1 MRKPYLLICCFL
13 AVLYT
18 FTQAQAGPGGDP
30 IELSKKIIKE
40 APDPWK
46 AEAMS
51 SVLATYGNGYN
62 LASNDKKF
70 VLLESPEL
78 AFSYFKGGFEDMRE
92 SIPKKLLLQ
101 ILNDAIEMPAPTGG
115 KVARATIYTSLK
127 EYKTAFGI
135 AEKFKQTNNLSY
147 EEAITFLENRFGY
160 DKLDHAIKLISN
172 DNQNTAASDNKSL
185 RKVRSKLKEIEK
197 KYPNEI
203 AWKEALPLLEE
214 WYQLLEN
221 SSTGLASFSAYQSFK
236 RSMSKLNSK
245 RIQERDAFKS
255 NIKITYPKGG
265 VTWMAPGRVDIKWQS
280 TNIDTNKKIRFFLIK
295 DDVVIQDL
303 GIYDNN
309 NYQEGIRLDRGLPN
323 GDNYRVMGIEQNPV
337 HRYQVA
343 KFATPFFTVKKA
355 PRPKKDAPIV
365 QKPKPEPK
373 EIITTVAEV
382 PEPPVEKPEES
393 PVEEVI
399 VEKEIPKRME
409 FDGRSISY
417 RKELEVSSE
426 TIQINLW
433 DHGRRD
439 GDIVSIY
446 VNGEAAVYKHS
457 LDYTKKQFDIQLKKG
472 IPNDLFLYA
481 HNLGKYPPNTVAI
494 EIIDGE
500 GIENIVLNSDLKS
513 CEAVLINVKQ

>member
-1 MRKPYLLICCFL
+1 MRKAYLLISCFL
-13 AVLYT
+13 AVLCT
-18 FTQAQAGPGGDP
+18 LTQAQAGPGGDP

-40 APDPWK
+40 EPDPWK

-51 SVLATYGNGYN
+51 SVLATYGNGYS

-78 AFSYFKGGFEDMRE
+78 AFSYFKGGFDDMRE

-101 ILNDAIEMPAPTGG
+101 ILNDAVEMPAPTGS
-115 KVARATIYTSLK
+115 KVARATIDTSLK
-127 EYKTAFGI
+127 EYKTAFEI
-135 AEKFKQTNNLSY
+135 AEKFKQTNALSY

-160 DKLDHAIKLISN
+160 DKLDHAIKLISS
-172 DNQNTAASDNKSL
+172 DQKAAAADSKAL

-214 WYQLLEN
+214 WYQILE
-221 SSTGLASFSAYQSFK
+221 SSSAGLASFSAYQSFK
-236 RSMSKLNSK
+236 RSMIKLNKK

-255 NIKITYPKGG
+255 NIKITYPKSG
-265 VTWMAPGRVDIKWQS
+265 VTWMAPSRVDIKWQS
-280 TNIDTNKKIRFFLIK
+280 SNIDTNKKIRFFLIK

-303 GIYDNN
+303 GIYDNS

-355 PRPKKDAPIV
+355 PRPKKEEPVV
-365 QKPKPEPK
+365 QKPKPAPK

-382 PEPPVEKPEES
+382 PEPAIETPVEQPEE
-393 PVEEVI
+393 VVVKKEV
-399 VEKEIPKRME
+399 PKRME

-426 TIQINLW
+426 IIQINLW

-457 LDYTKKQFDIQLKKG
+457 LDYTKKQFDIKLKKG

-481 HNLGKYPPNTVAI
+481 HNLGKFPPNTVAI